1 MKVGEQ
7 RGTYSALLRSY
18 NEQKFK
24 LAVKRNELKEKM
36 QNTENGNVVY
46 ANEAATLELQYQA
59 VSDKYDEYKEYMN
72 KVMEQWQNKFDQVCA
87 EQQSEA
93 AEEMGEE
100 MGKILTVARRIMHG
114 DIVPANDEK
123 KLMEFDDKL
132 YQMAKNI
139 GMMKK
144 LEKRKKHKSLWEEE
158 EDKEK
163 VDALKEA
170 DDQESTAGEGPEVVS
185 VQETMNMATGGD
197 GGEFS
202 DSSADGDI
210 A

>member
-18 NEQKFK
+18 NEQKFN

-72 KVMEQWQNKFDQVCA
+72 KVMAQWQNKFDEVCA
-87 EQQSEA
+87 KQQSEA

-100 MGKILTVARRIMHG
+100 MGKLLTVARRIMHG

-123 KLMEFDDKL
+123 KLMEFDDEL

-144 LEKRKKHKSLWEEE
+144 LEKRKKYKSLWEEE
-158 EDKEK
+158 EEREK
-163 VDALKEA
+163 VDALREA
-170 DDQESTAGEGPEVVS
+170 DDQESMAGEGPEVVS
-185 VQETMNMATGGD
+185 VQETMNMVTGGD
-197 GGEFS
+197 GGFS
-202 DSSADGDI
+202 DSSAGSDI
-210 A
+210 V